1 MEIAITW
8 LQYALIIVIALTIY
22 YIVLGILYYK
32 KEILN
37 ATVKKEKDPL
47 NNSFSLAEAS
57 AESEESFDTF
67 FHNQIHDNNYDYNEP
82 ENDVNDYEDFD
93 HKAEQDKP
101 VNEVSDTT
109 HPLPEAQ
116 TEQNTFHEKYTP
128 SIVQTDDAVQK
139 IEELS
144 SKLTEAIAIA
154 ADKNY
159 SKDEFIVSIKD
170 LLQRYQFLKSSPQ
183 IRLINILITSE
194 CEKYGYIQLSAEE
207 QVMLWNE

>member
-8 LQYALIIVIALTIY
+8 LQFALIIIIALTIY
-22 YIVLGILYYK
+22 YLVLGILYYK
-32 KEILN
+32 KGILN
-37 ATVKKEKDPL
+37 ARVKKEEHSL
-47 NNSFSLAEAS
+47 NNSLSAAS
-57 AESEESFDTF
+57 GKSEESFDNF
-67 FHNQIHDNNYDYNEP
+67 FHNQINDNNYDYNEP
-82 ENDVNDYEDFD
+82 ENDVNDYEDFNQ
-93 HKAEQDKP
+93 KAEQDKP
-101 VNEVSDTT
+101 VNEASDTT

-116 TEQNTFHEKYTP
+116 PEQNTSYQKHTP

-144 SKLTEAIAIA
+144 SRLKESITMA

-159 SKDEFIVSIKD
+159 GKDEFILSLKH
-170 LLQRYQFLKSSPQ
+170 LLQKYQFLKSSPQ
-183 IRLINILITSE
+183 IGLINILITSE

>member
-8 LQYALIIVIALTIY
+8 LQYAVIILIILTIY

-32 KEILN
+32 KEMLN
-37 ATVKKEKDPL
+37 ATVKKEKDSL
-47 NNSFSLAEAS
+47 NNSSSLAEAS
-57 AESEESFDTF
+57 AETEESFDSF
-67 FHNQIHDNNYDYNEP
+67 FHNQIRDNKYDYNEP
-82 ENDVNDYEDFD
+82 ENDVNDHEDFD
-93 HKAEQDKP
+93 QKAEQDKS
-101 VNEVSDTT
+101 VKEVIDTT
-109 HPLPEAQ
+109 HPFPEVQ
-116 TEQNTFHEKYTP
+116 TEQKTFHQKYTT

-144 SKLTEAIAIA
+144 ADLKESITMA

-159 SKDEFIVSIKD
+159 GKDEFILSIKH
-170 LLQRYQFLKSSPQ
+170 LLQKHQFLKSLSH
-183 IRLINILITSE
+183 RELINNLIASE

>member
-22 YIVLGILYYK
+22 YLVLAILYYK
-32 KEILN
+32 KEMLN
-37 ATVKKEKDPL
+37 AMVKKEKDPL
-47 NNSFSLAEAS
+47 NNSSSLAEAS
-57 AESEESFDTF
+57 AETEESFDSF
-67 FHNQIHDNNYDYNEP
+67 FHNQIHDNNYDYNEA
-82 ENDVNDYEDFD
+82 ENDVNDHEDFD
-93 HKAEQDKP
+93 QKAEQDKP
-101 VNEVSDTT
+101 INEVSDTT

-116 TEQNTFHEKYTP
+116 TEQNTSHQKYTP

-144 SKLTEAIAIA
+144 AELKESITMA

-159 SKDEFIVSIKD
+159 GKDEFILSLKH
-170 LLQRYQFLKSSPQ
+170 LFQKHQFLKSLSH
-183 IRLINILITSE
+183 RELINNLIASE
-194 CEKYGYIQLSAEE
+194 CEKYGCIQLSAEE

>member
-22 YIVLGILYYK
+22 YLVLGILYYK
-32 KEILN
+32 KEMLN
-37 ATVKKEKDPL
+37 ARMKKEKHPL
-47 NNSFSLAEAS
+47 NHSFSSAEAS

-67 FHNQIHDNNYDYNEP
+67 FNNQINDNNYDYNEP
-82 ENDVNDYEDFD
+82 ENDVNDHEDVD
-93 HKAEQDKP
+93 QKAEQDKP
-101 VNEVSDTT
+101 VYEVSDTN

-116 TEQNTFHEKYTP
+116 TKQNPFHQKYTP

-144 SKLTEAIAIA
+144 AELKASITMA

-159 SKDEFIVSIKD
+159 GKDEFILSLKH
-170 LLQRYQFLKSSPQ
+170 LLQKYQFLKSSPQ
-183 IRLINILITSE
+183 IGLINILITSE
-194 CEKYGYIQLSAEE
+194 CEKYGCIQLSAEE